1 MKKLVDSF
9 IVLVSMLM
17 ITSCGKFL
25 EESSQ
30 DLVIPKTI
38 DDLGSMF
45 YGDAYP
51 GATTL
56 DITYIDFFT
65 DDWQCMDISKSV
77 TVSTGYIDAINN
89 LIFPYSWNP
98 DMFIELNGKNG
109 INTWTT
115 LYKKIS
121 ACNILLDYSDKVSG
135 STHRKNYY
143 KAQAKALR
151 AYYYFHLVNIY
162 GWSYNAEGKT
172 PETSLG
178 VPLML
183 KMGGSDELP
192 VRNSVKDV
200 YNQILED
207 LHDSERLFIEGEY
220 EMEKNHT
227 INVYMTYALLS
238 RVYLYMENYDKVIE
252 YADKIIESP
261 NYQLLSLG
269 SLTGNTAGTFN
280 FNSMGVNHPRSSEV
294 IWSFGTQDKNRNISN
309 PFNSDPVVMTKMSPV
324 RVASSLAD
332 LYDTRDLLYTQTSG
346 STTTL
351 KQFDLKANDMGDL
364 RYQSFFKYDVVY
376 VVSGATLVEKHPTYA
391 DKSRASSGVDYGMS
405 IRLGEVVLNRAEAYI
420 RKYLKDGNAGHL
432 TTALAAMNELRI
444 CRYDLRN
451 VEYKNIE
458 TERPEI
464 LTNKDALTK
473 EIMSERRR
481 ELCFEENHRWYDLKR
496 CGMPEIVHEYYN
508 IAGLKEVFTLPAK
521 GNGYLIQIPQA
532 AIDLNKNLEQNP
544 RHTSN

>member
-1 MKKLVDSF
+1 MKKIVYSLV
-9 IVLVSMLM
+9 ILASMLT

-38 DDLGSMF
+38 EDLGSMF

-56 DITYIDFFT
+56 DIAYIDFFT
-65 DDWQCMDISKSV
+65 DDWQCMDISKGI
-77 TVSTGYIDAINN
+77 TISTAFIDAINN

-98 DMFIELNGKNG
+98 DMFIELKGKNG
-109 INTWTT
+109 INTWAT

-121 ACNILLDYSDKVSG
+121 ACNILLDYSEKVSG
-135 STHRKNYY
+135 SDYRKDYY
-143 KAQAKALR
+143 RAQAKALR

-192 VRNSVKDV
+192 VRSSVKDV
-200 YNQILED
+200 YTQILKD
-207 LHDSERLFIEGEY
+207 LHDSERLFTEGEY
-220 EMEKNHT
+220 EMDKNHT

-238 RVYLYMENYDKVIE
+238 RVYLYMEEYDKSIE
-252 YADKIIESP
+252 YADKIIDSP

-269 SLTGNTAGTFN
+269 SLSGNTAGTFN
-280 FNSMGVNHPRSSEV
+280 FNSLGVNHPRSSEV
-294 IWSFGTQDKNRNISN
+294 IWSFGTQDKNRNVSN
-309 PFNSDPVVMTKMSPV
+309 IFNSDPVTSAKMSPA
-324 RVASSLAD
+324 RVATSLAE
-332 LYDTRDLLYTQTSG
+332 LYDTRDLLYTQTLG

-351 KQFDLKANDMGDL
+351 KQFNTAVKDMGDL
-364 RYQSFFKYDVVY
+364 RYQSFFKYDATY
-376 VVSGATLVEKHPTYA
+376 VVSGATLVERHPNYA
-391 DKSRASSGVDYGMS
+391 DKSRATTNDYGMA
-405 IRLGEVVLNRAEAYI
+405 IRMGEVVLNRAEAYI
-420 RKYLKDGNAGHL
+420 RKYLKDENKGYL
-432 TTALAAMNELRI
+432 TTALSAINELRI

-451 VEYKNIE
+451 VEYRNIE

-464 LTNKDALTK
+464 LTDKDALLK
-473 EIMSERRR
+473 EIMNERRR

-496 CGMPEIVHEYYN
+496 FGMPEIVHEYYN
-508 IAGLKEVFTLPAK
+508 IAGLKEVFILPAK